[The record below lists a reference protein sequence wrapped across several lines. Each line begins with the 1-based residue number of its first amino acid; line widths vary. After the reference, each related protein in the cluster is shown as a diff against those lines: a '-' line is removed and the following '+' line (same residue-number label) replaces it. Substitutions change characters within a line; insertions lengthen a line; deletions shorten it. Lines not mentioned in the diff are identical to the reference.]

1 MGQIIS
7 KKRRGFSLI
16 ELVIVVVILGIIGA
30 IAIPRMSKGAA
41 GAGES
46 ALIADLAALR
56 NSIELYAAEHDGS
69 YPTAAAIV
77 AQLTTYTDSSGDAQA
92 TADATHVYGP
102 YLHSIPALKVKGTRK
117 GESGIAAADAVGI
130 GWLYTAVGGTI
141 KANSTE
147 TSSDGTTTFDA
158 F

>member
-1 MGQIIS
+1 MSHGTAI
-7 KKRRGFSLI
+7 KRRGFSLV

-30 IAIPRMSKGAA
+30 IAIPRMSRGAS

-56 NSIELYAAEHDGS
+56 NAIELYAAEHDGT
-69 YPTAAAIV
+69 YPTAAAVV
-77 AQLTTYTDSSGDAQA
+77 AQLTQYTDADGDAQA

-102 YLHSIPALKVKGTRK
+102 YLHSIPTLKVKGSRK
-117 GESGIAAADAVGI
+117 GSNGIAAADAAGI
-130 GWLYTAVGGTI
+130 GWIYTEATGTI

-147 TSSDGTTTFDA
+147 TSSDGSTTYDEF
-158 F
+158 

>member
-30 IAIPRMSKGAA
+30 IAIPRMSRGAS

-77 AQLTTYTDSSGDAQA
+77 AQLTTYTNAAGGTQA
-92 TADATHVYGP
+92 TADSTFIYGP

-117 GESGIAAADAVGI
+117 GASGIAAADAAGI
-130 GWLYTAVGGTI
+130 GWLYTEVGGTI